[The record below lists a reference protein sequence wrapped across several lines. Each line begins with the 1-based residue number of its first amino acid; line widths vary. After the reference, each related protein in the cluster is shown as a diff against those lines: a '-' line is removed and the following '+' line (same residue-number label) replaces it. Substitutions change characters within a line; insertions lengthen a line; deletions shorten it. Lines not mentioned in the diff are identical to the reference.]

1 MEPIAKTVISHDWI
15 ILLYTG
21 MLLAITLTKVL
32 DTQRLN
38 DFLKLLFNNK
48 YVLLYGKEEH
58 LINPFNTVFLSIHL
72 IAVATF
78 LWLLIDYNDI
88 THIYQIEASFINLLL
103 LVILFSSCTIAL
115 QKIVA
120 NIFNIDAAVDQ
131 YLFKKISYGNWSGLL
146 LACVNLFIIYSFP
159 LTKSFL
165 FLIII
170 ITIIIHAIG
179 WFSIFKMH
187 QNILSPYLFYFI
199 LYLCALEI
207 APYLLAFKL
216 IAGGIH

>member
-103 LVILFSSCTIAL
+103 LVI
-115 QKIVA
+115 
-120 NIFNIDAAVDQ
+120 
-131 YLFKKISYGNWSGLL
+131 
-146 LACVNLFIIYSFP
+146 
-159 LTKSFL
+159 
-165 FLIII
+165 
-170 ITIIIHAIG
+170 
-179 WFSIFKMH
+179 
-187 QNILSPYLFYFI
+187 
-199 LYLCALEI
+199 
-207 APYLLAFKL
+207 FKL
-216 IAGGIH
+216 

>member
-103 LVILFSSCTIAL
+103 LVILFSSCKIAL

-120 NIFNIDAAVDQ
+120 NNFQ
-131 YLFKKISYGNWSGLL
+131 
-146 LACVNLFIIYSFP
+146 
-159 LTKSFL
+159 
-165 FLIII
+165 
-170 ITIIIHAIG
+170 H
-179 WFSIFKMH
+179 
-187 QNILSPYLFYFI
+187 
-199 LYLCALEI
+199 
-207 APYLLAFKL
+207 
-216 IAGGIH
+216 

>member
-103 LVILFSSCTIAL
+103 LVILFSSCKIAL
-115 QKIVA
+115 QKLLP
-120 NIFNIDAAVDQ
+120 IFSTLMQ
-131 YLFKKISYGNWSGLL
+131 
-146 LACVNLFIIYSFP
+146 P
-159 LTKSFL
+159 
-165 FLIII
+165 
-170 ITIIIHAIG
+170 
-179 WFSIFKMH
+179 
-187 QNILSPYLFYFI
+187 
-199 LYLCALEI
+199 
-207 APYLLAFKL
+207 
-216 IAGGIH
+216 